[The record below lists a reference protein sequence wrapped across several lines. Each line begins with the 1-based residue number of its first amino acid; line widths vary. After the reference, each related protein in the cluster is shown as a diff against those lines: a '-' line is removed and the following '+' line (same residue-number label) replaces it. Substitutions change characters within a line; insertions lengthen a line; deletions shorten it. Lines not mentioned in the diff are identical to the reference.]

1 MDLLIDLI
9 SLYLGFVIFVEHF
22 DEFVD
27 LFVIQTNVEF
37 AEGFLRGSGH
47 QNFRKGAVEGVDEEK
62 ELVSVDS
69 CCVLKTKNVDH
80 CLEIGLIGALG

>member
-27 LFVIQTNVEF
+27 LFVI
-37 AEGFLRGSGH
+37 
-47 QNFRKGAVEGVDEEK
+47 
-62 ELVSVDS
+62 
-69 CCVLKTKNVDH
+69 
-80 CLEIGLIGALG
+80 